1 MALEVLAAFVV
12 LSLLGLVVLGT
23 PVVPPLLVVLAMPT
37 VPSVLVVLLVL
48 LALLAVFVE
57 LVAGSP
63 CESVSSSS
71 SIDAAPFASSSM
83 VASWATHPHLL
94 AFLLSFARLPRFLLK
109 MTSSL
114 ASALALADTNL
125 PAMEEEAGVEAELL
139 VDEADAAGT
148 AGALHIWAGEVQA
161 RGGAAAGVAAEGE
174 KENGHRRGDEGLGGA
189 ERMNSALRFCF
200 ELLVTLFRRVML
212 TSPAF
217 PSRVPSTPC
226 SLSLPPPP
234 SQASPSPPSSSSSM
248 KGISPSDSI
257 SWQLRR
263 GVASRRGDA
272 APACC
277 SGAPV

>member
-63 CESVSSSS
+63 CESVSPSS

-94 AFLLSFARLPRFLLK
+94 AVLLSFARLPRFLLK